1 MRAFLLGVRDHL
13 HDGEVVAMM
22 RTNQRCLI
30 YCKNDN
36 YLISGSISEC
46 LGELQYYKLFAFV
59 LILWSHGLSALHS
72 QYKVAAGLQ
81 HHLDV
86 PAVPV
91 GEAELRDQPPRHL

>member
-30 YCKNDN
+30 YC
-36 YLISGSISEC
+36 
-46 LGELQYYKLFAFV
+46 ELQYYELFAFV